1 MPMFAPYIYL
11 LPLQHAHTLR
21 PPSPAPHYPPSNPPA
36 RHQEGYPPSQYPPAA
51 SLPPQYDQAAVM
63 ESSQVGE
70 MYNQPTYPVTD
81 APAQCTSGPAP
92 VWEQHQMPPP
102 TNATFPGGYP
112 APNQPY
118 SVPRRFPHSY
128 HPVPALQQYP
138 PGAPPYAPSL
148 MGYQSPPAHDEL
160 QVNQAPPEQQ
170 ASTNGDSSAL
180 IHGAVAAKMANVSS
194 SSRTVVVPGYCESL
208 ARACVSPPGG
218 ARAPLDMIFFLLS
231 CQDGDWREFEWS
243 SAAGRPPTQ

>member
-92 VWEQHQMPPP
+92 VWEQHQIPPP
-102 TNATFPGGYP
+102 PNATFPGGYP

-128 HPVPALQQYP
+128 HPVPALQYP
-138 PGAPPYAPSL
+138 PGAPPYAPPSL
-148 MGYQSPPAHDEL
+148 GYQSPPAHDEL

-208 ARACVSPPGG
+208 ARVCVSPPGG